1 MKSTQATRN
10 VNYTKLSIGKF
21 TLEREDIP
29 AREYFYQQY
38 DKKRN
43 MYFPALPYA
52 VELPII
58 DGIAQAINHNDL
70 FFATYAPGNS
80 QKNLIGYVENVDIQ
94 SNSFKLTLTNVDT
107 Q

>member
-1 MKSTQATRN
+1 MKSTPTTQN
-10 VNYTKLSIGKF
+10 VKYTKLSIGKF
-21 TLEREDIP
+21 TLEQDNIS
-29 AREYFYQQY
+29 AKEYLYQQY
-38 DKKRN
+38 
-43 MYFPALPYA
+43 
-52 VELPII
+52 
-58 DGIAQAINHNDL
+58 DGIAQAIKRNDL